1 MLTQDLIPL
10 LLPLA
15 AASGWYF
22 ARRYYTRRRPGDAA
36 HSLTQAYRRGLNY
49 LLDEKTDEA
58 IAAVARILEQDSEPL
73 DIHIALGNFFRRRGE
88 VEKAIEIH
96 RRLLQEQDLTGA
108 QRAKANFEL
117 GMDYMRSGLFD
128 RAETIFLALTETGTH
143 GTAAL
148 RQLLQIYQQ
157 QKDWK
162 TAIDCIVKLRG
173 LVKPKHGETAAHFY
187 CELAEEAKNQ
197 HRLKDARD
205 YLAKA
210 LKDDPGCVRASLA
223 KGRLELGN
231 GEYRQAMETLKSIE
245 SQNPLYLPVAL
256 PLIRQC
262 AERQMNKAELG
273 DYLDHLYENFGIGS
287 ATVERAEQIRGG
299 QGVKAA
305 LDYLLTVLE
314 KTSDAQVLIQTLIL
328 VAEHA
333 DLGAE
338 NFRKLRNQILGLL
351 ESQPPYQ
358 CRHCGYAFT
367 ELYWRCPSCQH
378 WDSIIPK
385 GSELPSAD

>member
-1 MLTQDLIPL
+1 MLFQYLIPL

-22 ARRYYTRRRPGDAA
+22 ARKHYTGKPSAETA

-58 IAAVARILEQDSEPL
+58 IATVVGILEQDSEPL
-73 DIHIALGNFFRRRGE
+73 DIHIALGNFYRRRGE
-88 VEKAIEIH
+88 VQKAIEIH
-96 RRLLQEQDLTGA
+96 KRLLREQDVTGPR
-108 QRAKANFEL
+108 RAHVNFEL
-117 GMDYMRSGLFD
+117 GMDYMRAGLLD
-128 RAETIFLALTETGTH
+128 RAETIFLALTETRTH

-148 RQLLQIYQQ
+148 RQLMQIYQQ
-157 QKDWK
+157 QKDWIK
-162 TAIDCIVKLRG
+162 AIDCIVKLRG
-173 LVKPKHGETAAHFY
+173 IVRPRRGETAAHFY

-210 LKDDPGCVRASLA
+210 LQDDPACVRASLA
-223 KGRLELGN
+223 KGRLELLN

-245 SQNPLYLPVAL
+245 RQNPRYLPLAL

-262 AERQMNKAELG
+262 AERQLNKADVG
-273 DYLDHLYENFGIGS
+273 DYLDHLYESFGLGS
-287 ATVERAEQIRGG
+287 ATIERAEHIRGR
-299 QGVKAA
+299 QGVKPA
-305 LDYLLTVLE
+305 LDFLMTVLE
-314 KTSDAQVLIQTLIL
+314 KTSDTQVLIRTLL
-328 VAEHA
+328 LLAEHA
-333 DLGAE
+333 DLGRE
-338 NFRKLRNQILGLL
+338 NVRKLRGQILGLV

-358 CRHCGYAFT
+358 CNHCGYACT

-378 WDSIIPK
+378 WDSIVPK
-385 GSELPSAD
+385 GADLGPAE

>member
-1 MLTQDLIPL
+1 MLAQYLIPL

-22 ARRYYTRRRPGDAA
+22 ARKHYTRNPAETA

-58 IAAVARILEQDSEPL
+58 IATVIRILEEDSEPL

-88 VEKAIEIH
+88 VQKAIEIH
-96 RRLLQEQDLTGA
+96 KRLLREQDLTGA
-108 QRAKANFEL
+108 QRAHANFEL
-117 GMDYMRSGLFD
+117 GMDYMRAGLFD
-128 RAETIFLALTETGTH
+128 RAETIFMALIESRTH

-157 QKDWK
+157 QKDWIK
-162 TAIDCIVKLRG
+162 AINCIVKLRG
-173 LVKPKHGETAAHFY
+173 IVKPRYGETAAHFY

-210 LKDDPGCVRASLA
+210 LKDDPNCVRASLA
-223 KGRLELGN
+223 KGRLELLN
-231 GEYRQAMETLKSIE
+231 GEYRQAMETLKFIE
-245 SQNPLYLPVAL
+245 HQNPRYLPLAL

-262 AERQMNKAELG
+262 AERQLNKAEVG
-273 DYLDHLYENFGIGS
+273 DYLDHLYESFGLGS
-287 ATVERAEQIRGG
+287 ATIERAEHIRGR
-299 QGVKAA
+299 QGVKPA

-314 KTSDAQVLIQTLIL
+314 KTSDTQVLIRTLIL
-328 VAEHA
+328 LAEHA
-333 DLGAE
+333 DLGRD
-338 NFRKLRNQILGLL
+338 NVRKLRRQILGLV

-358 CRHCGYAFT
+358 CQHCGYAFT

-378 WDSIIPK
+378 WDSIVLK
-385 GSELPSAD
+385 GADLNPNE